1 MKKTFKKSKNIVDV
15 RSQTKFTEENL
26 KIANSLI
33 VEEAFPQLYGEELP
47 DSFKYI
53 GRHIVE
59 MSDIDGPLS
68 GGLPK
73 AVELY
78 VVDDIPDLTQYAL
91 GSADNGGGSNGEEF
105 TFPSIAVLAGT
116 YIYVASESTGFTTF
130 FGFAPTFTSAA
141 VNVNGDD
148 AIELF
153 SNGAVVD
160 VFGEINVDGTG
171 EDWNIRMV
179 GLIGIQVQVLM
190 APLCSKIGHLVE

>member
-1 MKKTFKKSKNIVDV
+1 MS
-15 RSQTKFTEENL
+15 NL
-26 KIANSLI
+26 II
-33 VEEAFPQLYGEELP
+33 TG
-47 DSFKYI
+47 I
-53 GRHIVE
+53 
-59 MSDIDGPLS
+59 IDGPLS